1 MVYSPSTATASWVER
16 ELFAVGTIIQIARS
30 IPKLV
35 GQLTDDTQQT
45 RPQVLVIDL
54 EGLSAGELMNLHE
67 IRELGWFG
75 TMIALG
81 TVPPELRSSLQIDRV
96 IETPLT
102 QTGALTEAITKHR
115 REMYART
122 IQLPTLASL
131 DDL

>member
-1 MVYSPSTATASWVER
+1 MVYSPTPATTSWVER
-16 ELFAVGTIIQIARS
+16 ELFAVGTIIQVARS

-35 GQLTDDTQQT
+35 AALTDDTQT
-45 RPQVLVIDL
+45 RPQVLVVDL
-54 EGLSAGELMNLHE
+54 DGLSAGELMNLHE

-81 TVPPELRSSLQIDRV
+81 KVPPELRDSLQIDRV
-96 IETPLT
+96 IETPLA

-122 IQLPTLASL
+122 IQLPTLN
-131 DDL
+131 DF